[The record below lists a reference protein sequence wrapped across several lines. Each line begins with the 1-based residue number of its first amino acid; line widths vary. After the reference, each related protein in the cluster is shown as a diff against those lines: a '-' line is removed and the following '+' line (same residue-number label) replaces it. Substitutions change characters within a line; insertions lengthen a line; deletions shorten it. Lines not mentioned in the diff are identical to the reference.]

1 MDSAIKVAVVSS
13 DRRRG
18 AVAEALALLA
28 DDLRRRVAADPNPV
42 ILPNLDTPSKPW
54 ACTHRDTVSATADA
68 VLNAGARSLAIAG
81 CGSPIRTRTAD
92 LRATLGYRSELW
104 GRDARFPDV
113 AETPDFWSTIRWI
126 SGRGEPV
133 SIRVPSHVAASRCLI
148 SLGVART
155 HDIFR
160 VGLGLTN
167 LTGLVHR
174 EDRGSVGWRS
184 DPYIA
189 SLPVAA
195 SLLSMV
201 QPWKGW
207 LVRAWL
213 SMRSVAGGMRPTRRE
228 RHMLDVVE
236 RATDRLAELAALL
249 LPRFSLIDG
258 FSGMQG
264 EGPRYGSR
272 VRLGTVIAGSDA
284 VAVDAVAAS
293 LMGFEPMEIG
303 YLRQAQA
310 MGLGTADLSAIT
322 VVGDPMSQLRRR
334 VRRHATDRLLRLA
347 RSPGSFTRQAASPR
361 PHFGAVPASRQPV
374 HRGSKV
380 QS

>member
-1 MDSAIKVAVVSS
+1 MDSAIKVAVVRS

-28 DDLRRRVAADPNPV
+28 DDLGRRVAADPNPV
-42 ILPNLDTPSKPW
+42 IVPNLDTPSKPW
-54 ACTHRDTVSATADA
+54 ACTHRDTVSAAADA
-68 VLNAGARSLAIAG
+68 VLSAGATSITVTGAAQ
-81 CGSPIRTRTAD
+81 PMPPRTAD
-92 LRATLGYRSELW
+92 PRATLGYRTELW
-104 GRDARFPDV
+104 GREATFPDV

-133 SIRVPSHVAASRCLI
+133 AIRVPSHVAASRCLI

-155 HDIFR
+155 HEFFR

-174 EDRGSVGWRS
+174 EDRGPVGWRPDS
-184 DPYIA
+184 SIA
-189 SLPVAA
+189 FLPAVATI
-195 SLLSMV
+195 LGMV
-201 QPWKGW
+201 QPWRGW

-213 SMRSVAGGMRPTRRE
+213 SVRAVAGGMRPTRRE
-228 RHMLDVVE
+228 RLMLDVVE
-236 RATDRLAELAALL
+236 RATDRLVELAGLL

-264 EGPRYGSR
+264 DGPWYGGR
-272 VRLGTVIAGSDA
+272 VPLGTVIAGNDA

-334 VRRHATDRLLRLA
+334 FRRHARDRLLRLA
-347 RSPGSFTRQAASPR
+347 RSPGSAVRPAGSPR
-361 PHFGAVPASRQPV
+361 PHFGAVPAQGQLVARRSDFE
-374 HRGSKV
+374 S
-380 QS
+380 

>member
-1 MDSAIKVAVVSS
+1 MDSAIKVAVVRS

-18 AVAEALALLA
+18 AVAEALALLS
-28 DDLRRRVAADPNPV
+28 DDLRRRLAVDPNPV

-54 ACTHRDTVSATADA
+54 ACTHRDTISATADA
-68 VLNAGARSLAIAG
+68 VLGAGAASIAIAG
-81 CGSPIRTRTAD
+81 SAQPMQPRTPDPRVI
-92 LRATLGYRSELW
+92 LGYHSELW
-104 GRDARFPDV
+104 GREATFPDL
-113 AETPDFWSTIRWI
+113 ADTPDFWSTIRWI
-126 SGRGEPV
+126 GGRGGPV
-133 SIRVPSHVAASRCLI
+133 SIRVPAHIAASRCLI

-155 HDIFR
+155 HGVFR

-167 LTGLVHR
+167 LTSVVPR
-174 EDRGSVGWRS
+174 EDRGTVGWRS
-184 DPYIA
+184 DPSIA
-189 SLPVAA
+189 FLPVVA
-195 SLLSMV
+195 SLLGMV
-201 QPWKGW
+201 QPWRGW

-213 SMRSVAGGMRPTRRE
+213 SVRSVAGGMRPTRRE
-228 RHMLDVVE
+228 RVMLDQVE
-236 RATDRLAELAALL
+236 RATDRLIELAALL

-264 EGPRYGSR
+264 EGPRYGGR
-272 VRLGTVIAGSDA
+272 VPLGTVIAGNDA

-310 MGLGTADLSAIT
+310 MGLGMADLSAIT

-334 VRRHATDRLLRLA
+334 FRRHASDRLLRLA
-347 RSPGSFTRQAASPR
+347 RSPGATVRQGRSPR
-361 PHFGAVPASRQPV
+361 PHFGAVPSQRQAV
-374 HRGSKV
+374 HRRSEF

>member
-1 MDSAIKVAVVSS
+1 MDGAIKVAVVRS

-18 AVAEALALLA
+18 AVAEAIALLA

-42 ILPNLDTPSKPW
+42 IVPNLDTPSKPW

-68 VLNAGARSLAIAG
+68 VLSAGARSIVIAG
-81 CGSPIRTRTAD
+81 SAPPPQPQTAD
-92 LRATLGYRSELW
+92 PRATLGYRSELW
-104 GRDARFPDV
+104 GRDAIFPDL
-113 AETPDFWSTIRWI
+113 AETADLWSTIRWI
-126 SGRGEPV
+126 SGRGERV
-133 SIRVPSHVAASRCLI
+133 AIRVPAHVAASRCLI

-155 HDIFR
+155 HEVFR

-167 LTGLVHR
+167 LAGLVHR
-174 EDRGSVGWRS
+174 EDRGSVGWHSHSRVA
-184 DPYIA
+184 Y
-189 SLPVAA
+189 LPVVVR
-195 SLLSMV
+195 LLGMV
-201 QPWKGW
+201 QPWRGW

-228 RHMLDVVE
+228 RLMLNVVE
-236 RATDRLAELAALL
+236 RATDRLVELAGLL

-264 EGPRYGSR
+264 EGPRYGGR
-272 VRLGTVIAGSDA
+272 VPLGTVIAGNDA

-334 VRRHATDRLLRLA
+334 FRRHAQDRLLRLA
-347 RSPGSFTRQAASPR
+347 GSPGSPVRQSGSPR
-361 PHFGAVPASRQPV
+361 PHFGSVPSQRQPV
-374 HRGSKV
+374 ARHSDF
-380 QS
+380 SS